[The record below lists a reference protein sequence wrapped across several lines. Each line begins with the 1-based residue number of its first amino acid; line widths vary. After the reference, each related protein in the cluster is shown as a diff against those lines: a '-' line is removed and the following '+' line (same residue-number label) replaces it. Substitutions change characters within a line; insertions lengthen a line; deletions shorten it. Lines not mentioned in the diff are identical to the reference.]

1 MNCRLQYRTAA
12 QRDFTGVADWL
23 VKQQGKAR
31 TRRYLD
37 EIETQIQ
44 RIAENPMLG
53 PAAGLPHAGL
63 RAIHRPI
70 IGHSPRRTLQL
81 APLAMSK

>member
-1 MNCRLQYRTAA
+1 MP
-12 QRDFTGVADWL
+12 DWL
-23 VKQQGKAR
+23 VKQRGKAR

-63 RAIHRPI
+63 RRIIAGRHVIFYIADESTIDIVRILHEAINF
-70 IGHSPRRTLQL
+70 L
-81 APLAMSK
+81 